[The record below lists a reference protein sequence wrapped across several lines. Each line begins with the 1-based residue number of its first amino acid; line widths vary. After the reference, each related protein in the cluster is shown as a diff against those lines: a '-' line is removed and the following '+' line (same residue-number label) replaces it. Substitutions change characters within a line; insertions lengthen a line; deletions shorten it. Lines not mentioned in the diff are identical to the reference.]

1 MPAPTNQ
8 TAIPSVTALR
18 AQLGYGDAKKEMF
31 TKFRNAMASSRDVFV
46 SDGGL
51 NGKDLIDWKSRDQ
64 QNALSKM
71 VQSFLDRDGNPQRFW
86 PDDGALDTTKLKF
99 STDQNRI
106 KDILRQL
113 FWRLNLQDH
122 RNNKSRNPLSKGNDV
137 GKGLESG
144 LHRSDPIDVE
154 SHEDEKPPGL
164 RSARER
170 SHTLRADPVDEGP
183 NESELADDASS
194 RSVISRDTYLVPQSP
209 DLSAQAPVQLA
220 PFAEMTPSTKRAR
233 EVDSSSARSESSAK
247 RGRTSSTQVA
257 NRSSTRQRKP
267 RREPEWATPEQ
278 YWAAGES
285 PECPSNLESTGNNPG
300 VSDGATVATA
310 TSSVRPTVEYG
321 PQEDPVNDFIDEWT
335 MQQNADTEVILTT
348 THVPKNLAMS
358 PNTTR
363 KGEAAEKPNMESE
376 VLSVHPSTRTLMSEP
391 VVPEETATKADS
403 QRSENAE
410 SNSVGQR
417 TVVAQPKFTYTIMTH
432 YPKYRERHWKPKRGF
447 GQKTLSELLTE
458 FPAWVQLSDVESLQF
473 LMETSNTE
481 VEDVIELGQEKQFEE
496 MKAKFEKAIRMEI
509 ARAANSG
516 QVPVKISIDVRTGR
530 DPQEE
535 EMDIENIRFS
545 WS

>member
-51 NGKDLIDWKSRDQ
+51 N
-64 QNALSKM
+64 
-71 VQSFLDRDGNPQRFW
+71 
-86 PDDGALDTTKLKF
+86 
-99 STDQNRI
+99 
-106 KDILRQL
+106 
-113 FWRLNLQDH
+113 
-122 RNNKSRNPLSKGNDV
+122 
-137 GKGLESG
+137 
-144 LHRSDPIDVE
+144 DVE
-154 SHEDEKPPGL
+154 SHEDENPPGL

-170 SHTLRADPVDEGP
+170 SHTLRADTVDEGP

-194 RSVISRDTYLVPQSP
+194 RSVISRDPYLVPQSP
-209 DLSAQAPVQLA
+209 DLSAQAPV
-220 PFAEMTPSTKRAR
+220 
-233 EVDSSSARSESSAK
+233 
-247 RGRTSSTQVA
+247 VA

-285 PECPSNLESTGNNPG
+285 PECPSSLESTGNNPG

-310 TSSVRPTVEYG
+310 TSSVRLTVEYA

-363 KGEAAEKPNMESE
+363 KGEAAEKPNMAPEA
-376 VLSVHPSTRTLMSEP
+376 LSVHPSTRTLMPEP
-391 VVPEETATKADS
+391 VIPEETAAKADS

-410 SNSVGQR
+410 ANSVDQK

-458 FPAWVQLSDVESLQF
+458 FPAWVQLSDEESLQF
-473 LMETSNTE
+473 PMETSNTE

-545 WS
+545 WF